1 MLKGNLARSNSQ
13 LSLKEKYVFKAKVMN
28 DNDDDDDTDNQNLVK
43 VQDNNIYF
51 YADVSPDS
59 ILKLNMHISQLEQE
73 MKIFGVIYNID
84 PPPIKLY
91 INSNGGEVHSGLAAH
106 DTIKNCSVP
115 IHTIIN
121 GCACSAATIMS
132 LAGHERFITENS
144 YMLIHNI
151 SSTFWGKMHEF
162 EDEMKN
168 MNLLTKNLKKIYND
182 YGSINKKQLDAL
194 LKTDLLLEPNK
205 CIKYGFIDSII

>member
-1 MLKGNLARSNSQ
+1 MNRTNHSRPMSQRSRA
-13 LSLKEKYVFKAKVMN
+13 EKYVFKAKVMN
-28 DNDDDDDTDNQNLVK
+28 DDDDDDEDDNKNLVK

-73 MKIFGVIYNID
+73 MKIFGVIYSID

-132 LAGHERFITENS
+132 VAGEKRFITENS

-168 MNLLTKNLKKIYND
+168 MNLLTKNLKTIYND
-182 YGSINKKQLDAL
+182 FGTINKKQLDAL
-194 LKTDLLLEPNK
+194 LKTDLLLEPQK
-205 CIKYGFIDSII
+205 CIKYGFIDEIL

>member
-1 MLKGNLARSNSQ
+1 MRSMSS
-13 LSLKEKYVFKAKVMN
+13 LSKVSSKKN
-28 DNDDDDDTDNQNLVK
+28 ILRKLVESDDEDVTEDDSSLVK
-43 VQDNNIYF
+43 VQDNSIYF
-51 YADVSPDS
+51 YADVSPQS
-59 ILKLNMHISQLEQE
+59 ILELNTNIAQLTQE
-73 MKIFGVIYNID
+73 MQIIGIMYNIS

-106 DTIKNCSVP
+106 DIIKNNAVP

-132 LAGHERFITENS
+132 VAGKMRYITQNS

-162 EDEMKN
+162 EDEMQN
-168 MNLLTKNLKKIYND
+168 MNLLTKNLKKIYKEF
-182 YGSINKKQLDAL
+182 GKINRKQIDSLLKKDILLDAD
-194 LKTDLLLEPNK
+194 T
-205 CIKYGFIDSII
+205 CINYGFIDEII